1 MRTTTL
7 LFEFRRANDNKVMQM
22 VTRPRHMNNTRY
34 TIKVEYRLLFIFVEI
49 FLKYYKIS
57 VRRENML
64 FCFKFYINY

>member
-49 FLKYYKIS
+49 F
-57 VRRENML
+57 
-64 FCFKFYINY
+64 